1 MSASTC
7 RVIVDREP
15 HSVRGRLPLPLQLVH
30 VVPDVIIIIII
41 IIIIFIII
49 IIIIPHLVSGFS
61 HPHSSSSKLQS
72 PGLAAATWG
81 AVGHT
86 PGAMEM
92 SSMAMLPSPL
102 RPTTPSNTICKP
114 DQ

>member
-1 MSASTC
+1 MAPSTC

-15 HSVRGRLPLPLQLVH
+15 HSVRGRLALPLQLVH
-30 VVPDVIIIIII
+30 VVPDVIIIIIFF
-41 IIIIFIII
+41 FIII
-49 IIIIPHLVSGFS
+49 ILAHLVSGFCQ
-61 HPHSSSSKLQS
+61 PHSSSSKLQS

-114 DQ
+114 EQ

>member
-1 MSASTC
+1 MSPSTC

-15 HSVRGRLPLPLQLVH
+15 HPVRGRLPLPLQLVH
-30 VVPDVIIIIII
+30 VVPGVIIIIII
-41 IIIIFIII
+41 IIIILA
-49 IIIIPHLVSGFS
+49 HLVSGFC